1 MAENTTSSAPTGTDE
16 QAKPVAAERP
26 KLSGGILVSS
36 RQKGNPILK
45 FVRNVPWE
53 FTDTIVPGKK
63 NHFLLWRFYPVA
75 LA

>member
-1 MAENTTSSAPTGTDE
+1 MAENATSSEPIGTDQ
-16 QAKPVAAERP
+16 QAKPVATERP

-53 FTDTIVPGKK
+53 FTDSIVPGKL
-63 NHFLLWRFYPVA
+63 NFLRNVTS
-75 LA
+75 